1 MSERIRMV
9 KLKLNKNG
17 TIDKRTKEY
26 KEKEIR
32 KNLKARYVSES
43 ELSESDESNSESEL
57 SESESEL
64 SSELSSDSEISLPK
78 KKSGLRKGFKKGNK
92 RK

>member
-1 MSERIRMV
+1 MV

-64 SSELSSDSEISLPK
+64 SESESSSDSEISLPK